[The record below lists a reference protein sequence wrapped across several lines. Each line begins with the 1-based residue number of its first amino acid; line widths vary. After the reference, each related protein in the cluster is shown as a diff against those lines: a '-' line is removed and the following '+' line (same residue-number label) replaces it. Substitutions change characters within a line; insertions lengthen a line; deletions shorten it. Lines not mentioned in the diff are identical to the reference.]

1 MDTGQ
6 GDRLVNEPRRRD
18 FALPTLGGDA
28 RLAGLDFG
36 DPDRPLDLIFLHA
49 NGFNAMTYRTLLAP
63 LAGRL
68 RMLAIDLPGHG
79 HSPQRVP
86 VEGRTSWTDM
96 VDDIWALLQVLA
108 PPAPV
113 VLAGHSIGGAT
124 ALFTAADHPEAVKG
138 LALFDPVI
146 MSPPVVEEMRRTQG
160 RPHRGNPLAEGAD
173 RRRAV
178 FPDRAAVLESYRG
191 RGAFKTWP
199 EAALADYVTDGFK
212 DRPDG
217 QVELACAPAWEA
229 SNFRA
234 HDHDPW
240 AVIARLAVPTTIL
253 RASIASTCS
262 LERED
267 QLPAA
272 VPRRHVETIPDT
284 THFLPI
290 ERPDLARATLLAA
303 CKAPAQ

>member
-1 MDTGQ
+1 MT
-6 GDRLVNEPRRRD
+6 EPRRRE
-18 FALPTLGGDA
+18 FALTALGEGA
-28 RLAGLDFG
+28 RLAGLEFG

-49 NGFNAMTYRTLLAP
+49 NGFNAMTYRSMLAP
-63 LAGRL
+63 LAERL
-68 RMLAIDLPGHG
+68 HMLAIDLPGHG
-79 HSPQRVP
+79 RSPQRVP

-96 VDDIWALLQVLA
+96 VDDMAALLRALA

-124 ALFTAADHPEAVKG
+124 ALFTAADHPRAVKG

-146 MSPPVVEEMRRTQG
+146 MSPSVVEEMRRTQG

-178 FPDRAAVLESYRG
+178 FADRAAVLESYRG

-199 EAALADYVTDGFK
+199 EAALADYVADGFK
-212 DRPDG
+212 DRADG

-253 RASIASTCS
+253 RASIGSTCS

-284 THFLPI
+284 SHFLPI

-303 CKAPAQ
+303 CKASAQ